1 MPDPIGGTSL
11 TPTGGLH
18 GSVDEAMDAMGGM
31 DSEGFLNLLVAQLQ
45 HQDPLDPSEPQ
56 DLMAQTSQLA
66 QLDATQQ
73 LLQTQSRQLG
83 LQQSLAASGMLGT
96 QVTASGPQ
104 DEQVSG
110 VVDSIRYTAA
120 GPVLGIGDTEVAMSE
135 VAEQRLAGDAVRADE
150 QEP

>member
-1 MPDPIGGTSL
+1 MPEPLGAAGT

-56 DLMAQTSQLA
+56 DLMVQTSQLA

-73 LLQTQSRQLG
+73 LLQTQSRQLS

-96 QVTASGPQ
+96 QVTAVGPQ
-104 DEQVSG
+104 EEQVEG

-135 VAEQRLAGDAVRADE
+135 VAEQRLADGATQPDPE
-150 QEP
+150 EL